1 MINILGGGGGR
12 GVAISV
18 FNLGK
23 KTDRSRLT
31 RFTRAKVFNFKQCFS
46 FGNGSGNADTVR

>member
-1 MINILGGGGGR
+1 MINILGGGGR